1 VLLDEPT
8 AGLDP
13 ASAREIRDL
22 VQGLRAEGRTVLVS
36 THNLGEAESL
46 SDRIAVMNA
55 RLLALDTP
63 RGLRERRRA
72 SRVVVEADDDATK
85 WRDVPGSIGAA
96 VIAADHARLVI
107 QTQAGADVP
116 DVVAALVAAGAR
128 VRRVEPEE
136 TSLEDAYL
144 DLVRGDA

>member
-1 VLLDEPT
+1 MIL
-8 AGLDP
+8 
-13 ASAREIRDL
+13 
-22 VQGLRAEGRTVLVS
+22 
-36 THNLGEAESL
+36 
-46 SDRIAVMNA
+46 
-55 RLLALDTP
+55 
-63 RGLRERRRA
+63 
-72 SRVVVEADDDATK
+72 K
-85 WRDVPGSIGAA
+85 IGAA

-128 VRRVEPEE
+128 VRREEPEE